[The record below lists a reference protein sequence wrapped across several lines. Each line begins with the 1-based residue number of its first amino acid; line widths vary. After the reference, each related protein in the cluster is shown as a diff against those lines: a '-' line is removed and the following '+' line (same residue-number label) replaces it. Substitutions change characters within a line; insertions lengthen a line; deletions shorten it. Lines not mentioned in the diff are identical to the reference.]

1 VIRDRRPAFGMLRVA
16 WLATTVLAVAW
27 PVASRAADLRF
38 GYIDSARLF
47 REYPTAVEA
56 QQRFDRQVQGWK
68 DEAAEKDKAVK
79 QMRDEVRDQSPVLSA
94 LKRQE
99 KEEALRRAVDE
110 YERFIQDVWGP
121 QGRATR
127 ENEQATNEVVAQIRT
142 AVEKVAA
149 SKGLLLVL
157 DSASGLIIYADR
169 SLDITSE
176 VLGELTASLKSGGAH

>member
-1 VIRDRRPAFGMLRVA
+1 MRLNRKTRISAVVLAMVAAVA
-16 WLATTVLAVAW
+16 WLPRAT
-27 PVASRAADLRF
+27 SAADLRF

-56 QQRFDRQVQGWK
+56 QKRFDRQVQGWK
-68 DEAAEKDKAVK
+68 DEAAEKDKVVK
-79 QMRDEVRDQSPVLSA
+79 QLRDEVRDQGPVLSA

-110 YERFIQDVWGP
+110 YERFVQDTWGP
-121 QGRATR
+121 DGRASH
-127 ENEQATNEVVAQIRT
+127 ENEQATNEVVTQIRA

-149 SKGLLLVL
+149 AKGLLLVL

-169 SLDITSE
+169 SLDITSD
-176 VLGELTASLKSGGAH
+176 VLGELTASLKPGGTH